1 MKYIMKKKP
10 WFAAKETH
18 KHYEKKKLSWGTC
31 PVNLG
36 KEMAWVIQKFDLSK
50 KVMTSV
56 PHR

>member
-1 MKYIMKKKP
+1 MKKKP